1 MTLAGE
7 RELRSGFTT
16 GSCAAAASKAAAYM
30 LTTGKTVENVRIT
43 TPKGVVFHA
52 EILDIS
58 RTSDSVRCAV
68 RKDGGDDPDVTTGL
82 LIYSEVRLS
91 DEPGV
96 RITGG
101 EGVGLVTRPGL
112 DQPVGNHAINSVPR
126 KMIGQEVSEVLK
138 NAGLSSGAEVVI
150 SVPGGKETAANTFNP
165 RLGIEGGI
173 SIIGT
178 SGVVEP
184 MSVEA
189 LIDTIKVELRQRRAE
204 GDELI
209 SVAPGG
215 YGLNFMAREYGFDLE
230 KSVKF
235 SNYIG
240 ACCDEAARLGFR
252 KMLLVGHAGKLVKIA
267 GGIMNTHSHE
277 ADSRMEIIAAAA
289 FREDAPKEVI
299 GEVLDSNTTEE
310 AFGIL
315 AEAGLA
321 ERVSRRIVERIV
333 YYLDKRMSGRVA
345 VECIM
350 FVNDRGLLG
359 ETPGAAELIEEIKE
373 QWKDRKS
380 IS

>member
-1 MTLAGE
+1 MNPKNSG
-7 RELRSGFTT
+7 ELRSGFTT

-30 LTTGKTVENVRIT
+30 LLSGDRKDRISIT
-43 TPKGVVFHA
+43 TPKGVVFDA
-52 EILDIS
+52 EILDVS
-58 RTSDSVRCAV
+58 RTDHSVKCAV

-82 LIYSEVRLS
+82 LIYSEVSLCS
-91 DEPGV
+91 EPGIH
-96 RITGG
+96 ITGG

-126 KMIGQEVSEVLK
+126 KMIEQEVSEVLK
-138 NAGLSSGAEVVI
+138 LWDQSGGANVVI
-150 SVPGGKETAANTFNP
+150 SIPGGAETALKTFNP

-173 SIIGT
+173 SVIGT

-189 LIDTIKVELRQRRAE
+189 LIETIKVELRQRRAE
-204 GDELI
+204 GYDLI

-215 YGLNFMAREYGFDLE
+215 YGLYFMAREYGFDLE
-230 KSVKF
+230 KSVKC

-240 ACCDEAARLGFR
+240 AACDEIARLGFR
-252 KMLLVGHAGKLVKIA
+252 KMLLVGHAGKLVKMA

-289 FREDAPKEVI
+289 FREGASRDIIEA
-299 GEVLDSNTTEE
+299 VLDSNTTEE

-321 ERVSRRIVERIV
+321 KSVSARLTERIV
-333 YYLDKRMSGRVA
+333 YYLDKRMMGQVA

-359 ETPGAAELIEEIKE
+359 STPGAAKLIEEIKE
-373 QWKDRKS
+373 QWKQKS